1 MTETPVSF
9 NGKKKESIGGELE
22 IVGYANKHD
31 LPLTHEDD
39 LPAYYSSIA
48 SGPEDNYI
56 EPLVR
61 QSDAQAKLAERDA
74 EITRLNQKIIKL
86 KYIIAGA
93 MIQSC
98 LHGADGDIGRLR
110 RVEAELEAINTLN
123 SSEGM
128 IRENC
133 P

>member
-1 MTETPVSF
+1 MTETRSPF
-9 NGKKKESIGGELE
+9 NGKKKEPVGGELE
-22 IVGYANKHD
+22 IVGYADKHD

-39 LPAYYSSIA
+39 LPTYYSSIS

-61 QSDAQAKLAERDA
+61 QSDAQAKLAERGA
-74 EITRLNQKIIKL
+74 EITRLNQKITKL
-86 KYIIAGA
+86 KDIIARA

-110 RVEAELEAINTLN
+110 RVEAELEVINTLN